1 MKIAVFYR
9 RLCEATRKPGLIRS
23 VAVLVSGSVLGQ
35 AIVILGSPL
44 LTRLYSPEEFGVFA
58 SFGGMLV
65 VIGTMSALGYH
76 VAIPIPKDDREA
88 GELAAVAT
96 WLCCMIASVVL
107 GLMFLSNVRQTIF
120 WALGGTFVDYLLLLP
135 LALSLSGFYDICR
148 LWSIRQK
155 KFPIL
160 SVVEV
165 SQRLT
170 TLAVQVVLG
179 LAGFAAGGL
188 IAGTLGGLGVSL
200 LALLLCNFKGTRKL
214 PLGIVSISRM
224 LFLIKK
230 FRQFALYRCPSG
242 LVFWGG
248 RCAPLLLLPWLFGP
262 VATGLYALTDR
273 VLQTPMAFVV
283 THIQSVFLS
292 SCTELKASGKLADA
306 TSSLLRTQIWLG
318 LPAFTIFAI
327 IAPDIFALV
336 FGEAWRAAGNYAQLL
351 MPYMFLSFI
360 SLPLN
365 ALPIAFDKQ
374 RGELFFQTG
383 MAIARCVAILVGSA
397 MGGIELTMAL
407 LSLVGGTGWLLYLLW
422 AMSLVNHG
430 PGQVLRDLAREVMF
444 SIPCILPVSL
454 AKVLVDTGAPG
465 WLIAIAAVCWLA
477 SLAVVAVRAM
487 PALGMAN
494 VLFAGSITRSI

>member
-1 MKIAVFYR
+1 V
-9 RLCEATRKPGLIRS
+9 
-23 VAVLVSGSVLGQ
+23 
-35 AIVILGSPL
+35 
-44 LTRLYSPEEFGVFA
+44 
-58 SFGGMLV
+58 
-65 VIGTMSALGYH
+65 
-76 VAIPIPKDDREA
+76 
-88 GELAAVAT
+88 
-96 WLCCMIASVVL
+96 
-107 GLMFLSNVRQTIF
+107 
-120 WALGGTFVDYLLLLP
+120 LLP

-383 MAIARCVAILVGSA
+383 MAIARCVAILVGST